1 MHPFPRSILNKY
13 SINQTIKWWCDFF
26 HILSLLRVWLQKTQK
41 LPLLFYFFFPKIKNA
56 LHVISSKLSLQHL
69 MRMFLAAAG
78 YWSRYLWQVLGPRTS
93 PLVDIF
99 PNLTTFWKL
108 VMAECISTAMCPRS
122 RGLYSSTDTITELQA
137 SLFYCV
143 MCSAGL
149 WMKDET
155 LRHSGTVRE
164 GLSAYRLPKR
174 EISSKD
180 HILKLSCSYNKEE
193 VWRGRKIILQTCTV
207 YLEEY

>member
-1 MHPFPRSILNKY
+1 
-13 SINQTIKWWCDFF
+13 
-26 HILSLLRVWLQKTQK
+26 
-41 LPLLFYFFFPKIKNA
+41 
-56 LHVISSKLSLQHL
+56 
-69 MRMFLAAAG
+69 MFLAGAG

-99 PNLTTFWKL
+99 SDLTTFWKL
-108 VMAECISTAMCPRS
+108 VTAECISTATCPRS
-122 RGLYSSTDTITELQA
+122 RELYSSTDTITELQA

-143 MCSAGL
+143 MCF
-149 WMKDET
+149 
-155 LRHSGTVRE
+155 LRVSGWKTKLSSTVRE

-207 YLEEY
+207 YQEEY